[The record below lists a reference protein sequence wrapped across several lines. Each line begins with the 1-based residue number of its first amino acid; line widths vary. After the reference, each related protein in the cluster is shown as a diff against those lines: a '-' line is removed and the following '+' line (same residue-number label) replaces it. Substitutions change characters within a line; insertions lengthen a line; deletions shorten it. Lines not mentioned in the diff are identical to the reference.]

1 MDKKRKLA
9 LSVAA
14 VAVLGLGSL
23 AWNSSSEQQTS
34 SAAKQPAE
42 DGHGHEKKAAKASS
56 HTSHGSDDH
65 DEESHGEENHGQEG
79 NSEDG
84 HAEEGHGDEGHADE
98 GKLTISTQQIS
109 AAGIALEAAGPRE
122 LCTVVSFPGEIRF
135 DEDRTAHVVPRVPG
149 VVESVQ
155 ANLGQSVKKGQILA
169 VIASSQI
176 SEMRSEQQA
185 AQRRLE
191 LARLTFDREKQ
202 LWQDKISAE
211 QDYLQARQALQ
222 EAEISLANAK
232 QKVGAIGAS
241 VSSVGGNRYE
251 LRAPFDAV
259 VVEKHLTVGEVV
271 SEATNAFILSD
282 LNQVWA
288 TFAVPPSDL
297 GKVVTGRAVR
307 VSSPDMNAEVEG
319 KVGYVGSL
327 LGEQNRAATVR
338 VTLTNP
344 NGAWRP
350 GLFVNIAVTSQT
362 DRVAV
367 AVPEP
372 AVQSVE
378 EKPAV
383 FVRTPEGF
391 DTRPV
396 TLGRRDGGY
405 VEVTKGLQMGEQVA
419 TDGSFTLKSELGKAT
434 AEHSH

>member
-1 MDKKRKLA
+1 MDNKRKIALA
-9 LSVAA
+9 VAA
-14 VAVLGLGSL
+14 VAALGFGSL
-23 AWNSSSEQQTS
+23 AWNNSSGQQ
-34 SAAKQPAE
+34 AASTAE
-42 DGHGHEKKAAKASS
+42 HGAN
-56 HTSHGSDDH
+56 D
-65 DEESHGEENHGQEG
+65 
-79 NSEDG
+79 
-84 HAEEGHGDEGHADE
+84 GHGDEKKSASAAKEEGDEGHGEEGHSEEGGEEE
-98 GKLTISTQQIS
+98 GKLRLSAEQIK
-109 AAGIALEAAGPRE
+109 AAGVALEAAAPRD
-122 LCTVVSFPGEIRF
+122 LGTVVSFPGEIRF

-149 VVESVQ
+149 VVETVQ
-155 ANLGQSVKKGQILA
+155 ADLGERVKKGQVLA
-169 VIASSQI
+169 VIASQQI
-176 SEMRSEQQA
+176 SDLRSEQQA
-185 AQRRLE
+185 AQRRVE
-191 LARLTFDREKQ
+191 LARVTFEREKQ

-241 VSSVGGNRYE
+241 VNSVGGNRYE

-288 TFAVPPSDL
+288 TFAVPPTDL
-297 GKVVTGRAVR
+297 GKVTTGRAVK
-307 VSSPDMNAEVEG
+307 VSSPDMNVEVEG

-367 AVPEP
+367 AVPEH
-372 AVQSVE
+372 AVQTVE
-378 EKPAV
+378 DKPSV
-383 FVRTPEGF
+383 FVRTPDGF

-396 TLGRRDGGY
+396 KLGRRDNGY
-405 VEVTKGLQMGEQVA
+405 VEVIDGIEAGAQVA
-419 TDGSFTLKSELGKAT
+419 TSGSFTLKSELGKAS
-434 AEHSH
+434 AEHGH